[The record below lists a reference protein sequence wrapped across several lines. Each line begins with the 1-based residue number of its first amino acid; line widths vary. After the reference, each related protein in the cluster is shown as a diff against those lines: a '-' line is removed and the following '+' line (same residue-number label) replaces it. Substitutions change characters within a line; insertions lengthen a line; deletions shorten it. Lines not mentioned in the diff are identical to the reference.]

1 MRSLLVVNH
10 KNTQLCLRP
19 QSLPLHLIFHVLKL
33 LVDIPLQLF
42 HQVHQRRTGIVNF
55 VDNKNPSTEET
66 AVGKV
71 VAESGKVEPLGAY
84 NFSADFLFNLKIG
97 NKGVS
102 EVVWERGNC
111 RRRKLRD
118 RTDNGEVA
126 NKFLR
131 SIFPLLTGL

>member
-1 MRSLLVVNH
+1 MAGLALTLAMGRKVRKEYLLVVNH

-33 LVDIPLQLF
+33 FVDIPLQLF

-55 VDNKNPSTEET
+55 VNNKNPSTEKT

-71 VAESGKVEPLGAY
+71 VAESGKVEPLGAD

-97 NKGVS
+97 NKRVS
-102 EVVWERGNC
+102 EAVWERENC
-111 RRRKLRD
+111 REEAK
-118 RTDNGEVA
+118 
-126 NKFLR
+126 
-131 SIFPLLTGL
+131 